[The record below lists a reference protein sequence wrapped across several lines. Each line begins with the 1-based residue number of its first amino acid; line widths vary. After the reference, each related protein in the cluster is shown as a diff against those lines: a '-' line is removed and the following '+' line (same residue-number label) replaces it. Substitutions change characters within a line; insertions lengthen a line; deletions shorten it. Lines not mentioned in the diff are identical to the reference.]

1 VTALGRG
8 LLGGLMLAGMVA
20 LIVVEAVAA
29 ASTWPGRVVLRAT
42 ESIRGMIDR

>member
-8 LLGGLMLAGMVA
+8 ILGGLMLAGMVA

-42 ESIRGMIDR
+42 ESIRGMLDR

>member
-1 VTALGRG
+1 MTALGRG
-8 LLGGLMLAGMVA
+8 ILGGLMLAGMVA